1 LRHPFVIM
9 ETLMFLSATDGPIEK
24 SVLES
29 APVTTG
35 KETILL
41 VDDEEII
48 LETVVAIVKR
58 LGYSVF
64 TAQSGHEAVQVYSE
78 NKDKVDLVIL
88 DMIMPD
94 MDGGMVFNTLKNINK
109 KVKVLL
115 SSGCSPEGQA
125 KAIMARGCNGF
136 IQKPFNIKNLSQKI
150 RTILNGK

>member
-1 LRHPFVIM
+1 MRHPFVIM

>member
-1 LRHPFVIM
+1 
-9 ETLMFLSATDGPIEK
+9 MFLSATDGPIEK